1 MAGLTMT
8 GLNVAGL
15 SMNRLAAPTA
25 AFLVRILEGEAGFQ
39 LAVDIVHFRADQE
52 HRRFRIDQ
60 DGDTLGFDHLI
71 ELALLV
77 RILERIGQP
86 RATAGLDADAD
97 PYGWLVTL
105 VQQRSDPLRRPIADI
120 QRL

>member
-52 HRRFRIDQ
+52 HRRLRIDQ
-60 DGDTLGFDHLI
+60 DGDALGFDHLI

-77 RILERIGQP
+77 RVFERIGQS
-86 RATAGLDADAD
+86 RATTGLDPAAD
-97 PYGWLVTL
+97 PYPGLVPL
-105 VQQRSDPLRRPIADI
+105 VHHPSPPPPPPPRPT
-120 QRL
+120 